1 MADSNITKRA
11 LAQAMKGLMAEGPF
25 AKISVGDICER
36 CGMNRK
42 SFYYH
47 FQDKYNLVNWIFY
60 TEFISNLEQHNPEG
74 GWALLENIC
83 SYFYREQS
91 FYRNAMQIQG
101 QNSFREY
108 FMQVMEPFIMSF
120 LHQLLSNIKD
130 YDFATTFLTDA
141 FLASMVRWLS
151 EGPKLTVEE
160 YLDELHALLVALA
173 QYILRDAIET
183 E

>member
-11 LAQAMKGLMAEGPF
+11 LAQAMKELMAEEPF
-25 AKISVGDICER
+25 AKISVGDICQR

-47 FQDKYNLVNWIFY
+47 FQDKYDLVNWIFY
-60 TEFISNLEQHNPEG
+60 TEFISNLGQEAPGN
-74 GWALLENIC
+74 GWGLLQSIC
-83 SYFYREQS
+83 GYFYRERS

-108 FMQVMEPFIMSF
+108 FMQVMEPFVQSF
-120 LHQLLSNIKD
+120 LHQVLSQIKD

-141 FLASMVRWLS
+141 FLVSMFRWLS
-151 EGPKLTVEE
+151 DPKLTAEE
-160 YLDELHALLVALA
+160 YLDELRDLLVALA
-173 QYILRDAIET
+173 QYILAEAIE
-183 E
+183 